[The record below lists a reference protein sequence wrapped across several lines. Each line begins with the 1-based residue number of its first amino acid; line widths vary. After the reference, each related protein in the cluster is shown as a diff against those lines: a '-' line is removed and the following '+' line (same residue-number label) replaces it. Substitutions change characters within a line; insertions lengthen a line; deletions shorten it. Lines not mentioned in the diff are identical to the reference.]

1 MLRAFAGFL
10 LLISTL
16 LISACGANQP
26 TAIPFGTYSAQNVI
40 DALQAAGLDL
50 QNIQRAMQ
58 VGRDAPTTYNDRYI
72 FEIPSIAPQGGQILI
87 FSSDAN
93 MQAWRD
99 YIELLRQDRV
109 TRRDVVYVYENAN
122 VMVQVNSNLPVDD
135 ANVFRDTIANLP

>member
-1 MLRAFAGFL
+1 
-10 LLISTL
+10 
-16 LISACGANQP
+16 
-26 TAIPFGTYSAQNVI
+26 
-40 DALQAAGLDL
+40 
-50 QNIQRAMQ
+50 MQ

-135 ANVFRDTIANLP
+135 ANVFRDTVANLP